1 MTYDPGQF
9 YNFALA
15 ALAGCLFGSLS
26 FLLLPSLSPAL
37 RVRRLLALTLRDL
50 RRLAMNPRPPSSE
63 DWESRIYGR
72 LAALPHQTEQLQ
84 LDQLLA
90 ALSAGT
96 EIIQLRRVAP
106 QLGVAARLDAALEAL
121 AQGNGATA
129 SARLRQL
136 DHRLASAAGGAAEK
150 TIALRARAHILGLS
164 ETLAGQRQMESLRAQ
179 RMSADANLTQTK
191 AQLHQTQV
199 NLDRRATQMRM
210 FAFGTKRT
218 SRGWSPIWHA
228 RSLAASGPSA

>member
-1 MTYDPGQF
+1 MGLVLVPVGFAAAWSRNPAIRAVFTVWGILFVPILGPRNEMTYDPGQF

-106 QLGVAARLDAALEAL
+106 RLGVAAQLDAALEAL

-129 SARLRQL
+129 SAWLRQL
-136 DHRLASAAGGAAEK
+136 DHHLASAAGGAAEK
-150 TIALRARAHILGLS
+150 AIALRARAHILGLS
-164 ETLAGQRQMESLRAQ
+164 ETLAAY
-179 RMSADANLTQTK
+179 
-191 AQLHQTQV
+191 
-199 NLDRRATQMRM
+199 
-210 FAFGTKRT
+210 
-218 SRGWSPIWHA
+218 SPYFD
-228 RSLAASGPSA
+228 SGAPA